1 MWLSGL
7 LCSDKRLSSRK
18 RVARNYRLS
27 ESSGHT
33 RPGLRDAC
41 GHRRLVNLHVSARA
55 RTRVRPALVEASE
68 EKKRLGLTR
77 MRQGRQLVAVGSPS
91 SSSDGWRRTS
101 TVDFGDGTLIPK
113 KQASE

>member
-1 MWLSGL
+1 MKKGGQELQ
-7 LCSDKRLSSRK
+7 
-18 RVARNYRLS
+18 ARRTLS
-27 ESSGHT
+27 ESSADTH
-33 RPGLRDAC
+33 PGLKDAC
-41 GHRRLVNLHVSARA
+41 GHRRLVNLHVCVRA

-68 EKKRLGLTR
+68 EKKRLGLTQR
-77 MRQGRQLVAVGSPS
+77 CQGRQLVVVGSPS